1 MGSMEILDTPAVHPF
16 SLIPTPALCPEA
28 IPTIHNI
35 NNQNNSD
42 VDLLASHQGFF
53 GTNKVC
59 LEIKTLFIINI

>member
-16 SLIPTPALCPEA
+16 PFTIPTPHEVIGHQEEPLKT
-28 IPTIHNI
+28 PTIHNI

-42 VDLLASHQGFF
+42 VDLLANHQGFF

-59 LEIKTLFIINI
+59 LN